1 MKKILSALLAVLLL
15 FSFAGCSNNGGKT
28 GEKTKVTFWH
38 TLTDHDEEMVQEIV
52 DAFNASQ
59 DKWEVVQQTQ
69 TLEGFEAKVYS
80 SVTEGT
86 GPSLVWLYPNT
97 AQDYVNAG
105 LALDFGKYFAD
116 ADYKDR
122 VSEGVYAA
130 STEFADGKLH
140 AIACTVT
147 GSIMFYNSK
156 LLEKYN
162 IDKDAIK
169 TWDDLLAACKT
180 VVDGERAE
188 GGVLKDI
195 IGFGPDS
202 VDTLGIVTLQQL
214 GLNFINK
221 DKTVTDWTNQKFAD
235 WINFWKEAEAGGYF
249 KLVDDAGY
257 HSGPYGSWQ
266 YFSYMGSSAGL
277 GYITPQ
283 EKEGYG
289 TFDIV
294 TGPVPQIAGGKE
306 YAEITVRALVGFT
319 KDDKTDE
326 GAAEFAKFF
335 TKAENNVKF
344 VQKYSAATPFKDV
357 ESSPEYKDYF
367 EKSVAQQALA
377 AMMPITGTRISV
389 AGASGCKEAM
399 IQTLKTIIVSGA
411 DVAETLKAQQE
422 AANTAL
428 KDAQ

>member
-15 FSFAGCSNNGGKT
+15 FSFAGCS
-28 GEKTKVTFWH
+28 GEKKPTEKVKVTFWH

-105 LALDFGKYFAD
+105 LALDFGKYFSD
-116 ADYKDR
+116 ADYKNR

-130 STEFADGKLH
+130 STEFEDGKLH
-140 AIACTVT
+140 AIVCTVT

-162 IDKDAIK
+162 IDHTQIK

-188 GGVLKDI
+188 GGVLKNI

-221 DKTVTDWTNQKFAD
+221 DRTVTDWTDQKFVD

-249 KLVDDAGY
+249 KLVDPAGY

-283 EKEGYG
+283 AIEGYEPF
-289 TFDIV
+289 TIV

-306 YAEITVRALVGFT
+306 YAEITTRALVGFT
-319 KDDKTDE
+319 KDAKTDE

-344 VQKYSAATPFKDV
+344 VQKYSAATPFSDV
-357 ESSPEYKDYF
+357 ESSAEYKDYF

-399 IQTLKTIIVSGA
+399 IQTLKTIISAGA
-411 DVAETLKAQQE
+411 DVVETLKAQQE
-422 AANTAL
+422 AANNAL

>member
-15 FSFAGCSNNGGKT
+15 FSFAGCSNGGDKPT
-28 GEKTKVTFWH
+28 EKAKVTFWH
-38 TLTDHDEEMVQEIV
+38 TLTDHDEEMVEEIV
-52 DAFNASQ
+52 KAFNASQ

-105 LALDFGKYFAD
+105 LALDFGKYFKD

-140 AIACTVT
+140 AIVCTVT
-147 GSIMFYNSK
+147 GSIMFYNGT
-156 LLEKYN
+156 LLKKYN

-180 VVDGERAE
+180 VVDGEKAA
-188 GGVLKDI
+188 GTPLK
-195 IGFGPDS
+195 GFGPDS
-202 VDTLGIVTLQQL
+202 VDTLCIVTLQQL
-214 GLNFINK
+214 GLNFINP
-221 DKTVTDWTNQKFAD
+221 DKTVTDWTDQKFVD
-235 WINFWKEAEAGGYF
+235 WINFWKDAEAGGYF
-249 KLVDDAGY
+249 QLVDQEGY
-257 HSGPYGSWQ
+257 HSGPFGSWQ
-266 YFSYMGSSAGL
+266 YFSYMGSSAGMN
-277 GYITPQ
+277 YITPQ
-283 EKEGYG
+283 ARGDEPAFE
-289 TFDIV
+289 IV
-294 TGPVPQIAGGKE
+294 CGPVPQCAGGKE
-306 YAEITVRALVGFT
+306 YAEITTRALVGFT
-319 KDDKTDE
+319 KDEATDE

-357 ESSPEYKDYF
+357 ESSEEYKDYF
-367 EKSVAQQALA
+367 TNSVAQQALA
-377 AMMPITGTRISV
+377 GMMPITGTRISV
-389 AGASGCKEAM
+389 AGASACKEAM

-411 DVAETLKAQQE
+411 DVVETLKAQQE
-422 AANTAL
+422 VANNGL